1 MKIGE
6 LSRATGTPVETIRFY
21 EREGLL
27 LHTGRTSGN
36 YRVYESAQVQRLAFI
51 RHCRSLDMTLDEV
64 RVLLRF
70 KDSPNENC
78 GRVNALLDEH
88 IGHVASR
95 IGELQQLQV
104 QLRSLRDQCDA
115 VQPTADCGIL
125 QELSMAANADAEPVR
140 RDAAAGD
147 EHGAHDDH
155 AGHTHASVGESDKP
169 RSSPTPHTSHAG
181 HVAGT
186 HGHAP
191 RRAA

>member
-21 EREGLL
+21 ESEGLL

-70 KDSPNENC
+70 RDSPDENC
-78 GRVNALLDEH
+78 GEVNALLDEH

-95 IGELQQLQV
+95 IDELQQLQV
-104 QLRSLRDQCDA
+104 QLRSLRDQCDTA
-115 VQPTADCGIL
+115 QPTADCGIL
-125 QELSMAANADAEPVR
+125 QELSMAADAEPALATAPAR
-140 RDAAAGD
+140 AGHGHD
-147 EHGAHDDH
+147 HGADH
-155 AGHTHASVGESDKP
+155 GHGPLGETDKP
-169 RSSPTPHTSHAG
+169 RAPTTPHTSHAG

-186 HGHAP
+186 HGHGP

>member
-36 YRVYESAQVQRLAFI
+36 YRVYQSSQVQRLAFI

-78 GRVNALLDEH
+78 GQVNGLLDEH

-95 IGELQQLQV
+95 IHELQQLQV
-104 QLRSLRDQCDA
+104 QLRSLRDQCGA

-125 QELSMAANADAEPVR
+125 QELSMAANAEAEHVSLPAQAAVR
-140 RDAAAGD
+140 DTD
-147 EHGAHDDH
+147 SDH
-155 AGHTHASVGESDKP
+155 ASRSRGAVGESDKP
-169 RSSPTPHTSHAG
+169 RTPSTPHTSHAG

-191 RRAA
+191 RRVA